1 MATSKKKAP
10 QAEAIGTV
18 EQPNSITTKDGRA
31 RNFACVVYPESAP
44 ENWLQIIAEA
54 KIPVLVSPLHDRD
67 LNPTGEPKKKHY
79 HVISLYENKKNEEQ
93 AREFF
98 ESFGGVGCEVVKSIR
113 GYARYLCHL
122 DNPEKAQYSTAD
134 VLQYGGADFLDIIEL
149 PTDRLAVIREMQ
161 AWLRDNQIV
170 SYAALMD
177 YAADNKPDWF
187 KVLCESASY
196 VMDKYLKS
204 LKWEIDQEVFKYQ
217 HQRIKELECELN
229 HINRET
235 GEVEDPEWCC
245 DAAGTADKE
254 CPPTGTTGNGGDNHE
269 DLP

>member
-1 MATSKKKAP
+1 MTMASKKTAP
-10 QAEAIGTV
+10 QGEPIGT
-18 EQPNSITTKDGRA
+18 EEKQDKNITTKDGRA

-54 KIPVLVSPLHDRD
+54 KIPVLVSPLHNRD
-67 LNPTGEPKKKHY
+67 KNPTGEPKKNHH

-122 DNPEKAQYSTAD
+122 DNPEKAQYDTAD
-134 VLQYGGADFLDIIEL
+134 VLQYGGADYLDIIEL

-161 AWLRDNQIV
+161 AWLRANEVV

-177 YAADNKPDWF
+177 YAADEKPDWF

-204 LKWEIDQEVFKYQ
+204 LKWELDRQVLDYQ
-217 HQRIKELECELN
+217 ARRIQELEIQLN

-235 GEVEDPEWCC
+235 GELEDP
-245 DAAGTADKE
+245 DAGDEA
-254 CPPTGTTGNGGDNHE
+254 GNGARSETSTSRQGDGKE
-269 DLP
+269 VTK